1 MSQSVIARPAIGTP
15 ACDQATRVTRS
26 LLGYGVLAGPFYV
39 VVVLGQALVRPGFS
53 LAHDDAS
60 LLANGSLGWV
70 QILNFMLTGSMVV
83 ACATGVA
90 RALGRGRGGTWGP
103 RLLGLYGLGLIA
115 AGAFVADPMNG
126 FPIGAPEG
134 HPAVASLHGVLHI
147 AAAGAGFAG
156 LVAACFVISAR
167 FASTG
172 QRGWALS
179 SRATGILF
187 LAGFMGLASGS
198 SSPLAVIGFWLALL
212 VAWTWIASL
221 AVTLYRRAGAPAPV
235 A

>member
-1 MSQSVIARPAIGTP
+1 MSQTVISRTAIARPA
-15 ACDQATRVTRS
+15 CDPATRVTKS

-39 VVVLGQALVRPGFS
+39 LVVLGQALVRPGFS

-60 LLANGSLGWV
+60 LLANGSFGWI
-70 QILNFMLTGSMVV
+70 QILNFALTGSMVV
-83 ACATGVA
+83 AFAVGAA

-126 FPIGAPEG
+126 FPIGAPQG
-134 HPAVASLHGVLHI
+134 HPAAASLHGMLHI
-147 AAAGAGFAG
+147 GAAGIGFLG
-156 LVAACFVISAR
+156 LLGACFVISTR

-179 SRATGILF
+179 SRATGIVF
-187 LAGFMGLASGS
+187 FAGFLGLASGS

-212 VAWTWIASL
+212 VAWTWIGSL
-221 AVTLYRRAGAPAPV
+221 ALTLYRRAGAPARV